1 MMMCVNCFFVF
12 FFQKMSSLRE
22 LQIRKGSQLSAD
34 GLQCLFTGSSLKDLT
49 YLDLS
54 ECSDLSDDVVRAV
67 CNW

>member
-1 MMMCVNCFFVF
+1 
-12 FFQKMSSLRE
+12 MSSLRE